1 MISPRSEDS
10 LDIDVNSLPGHTAA
24 INSMPLN
31 SKERSYV
38 VNLDNISGPVHLAG
52 IGGIGMSALAR
63 LLLAQGKKVSGS
75 DKQESEITNEL
86 KALGADIHIGHEAKN
101 LESAGALVVSTA
113 IVDGNPELEEAK
125 RRGLPIW
132 HRSDMLAYLARNE
145 KLIAITGTHGKTTTT
160 AMVGQVLIKA
170 GLDPSIVVGGIF
182 EHIGSNARHGAGGY
196 FVAESDESD
205 GTHVRCHPYISVI
218 TNIEPDHLEN
228 YPGGFDEILASMS
241 QFLSN
246 TEAFAIVC
254 TDDSGVRTLLDKP
267 CKTRIVTYGS
277 FAGETTPDYAF
288 ENLPGF
294 GMNVFKQGKKLGQVT
309 MRVPGA
315 HNKSNAVVAIVCAME
330 LGADFESVK
339 AALAEFGGVDRRFQR
354 VGEVGGILVI
364 DDYAHHPT
372 EVSALLAAAREFLR
386 VERGGKG
393 RVVCLF
399 QPHQPGRLRDLWKE
413 FTVAFNEA
421 DLVLLTDI
429 YVARGGAIAGIDS
442 ATFAKAVKNP
452 NTHYLPG
459 PVSTLAEK
467 LLDFIKP
474 DDIVLTVGA
483 GDVTRVG
490 PELVTLLSRQ

>member
-1 MISPRSEDS
+1 M
-10 LDIDVNSLPGHTAA
+10 PGQGAA
-24 INSMPLN
+24 ATNSMPLN
-31 SKERSYV
+31 SKERSFV

-63 LLLAQGKKVSGS
+63 LLLAEGKSVSGS

-86 KALGADIHIGHEAKN
+86 KALGAEIHIGHEARN
-101 LESAGALVVSTA
+101 LEKAGALVISTA
-113 IVDGNPELEEAK
+113 IVAGNPELEEAK
-125 RRGLPIW
+125 RKGLPVW

-160 AMVGQVLIKA
+160 AMVGQVLIKS

-182 EHIGSNARHGAGGY
+182 EHIGSNARHGEGGY

-228 YPGGFDEILASMS
+228 YPGGFNEILASMK
-241 QFLSN
+241 QFIAN

-254 TDDSGVRTLLDKP
+254 TDDSGVRSLLTSATNNT
-267 CKTRIVTYGS
+267 KTRIVTYGS
-277 FAGETTPDYAF
+277 FKGETTPDYAF
-288 ENLPGF
+288 DSLPGF
-294 GMNVFKQGKKLGQVT
+294 GMNIYKHGKKLGEVS

-315 HNKSNAVVAIVCAME
+315 HNKSNAVAAIVCAME
-330 LGADFESVK
+330 LGADFETVK
-339 AALAEFGGVDRRFQR
+339 ASLAEFGGVDRRFER
-354 VGEVGGILVI
+354 VGEVKDILVI

-372 EVSALLAAAREFLR
+372 EVNALLLAAREFLR

-399 QPHQPGRLRDLWKE
+399 QPHQPGRLRDLWDE

-429 YVARGGAIAGIDS
+429 YVARGGVIAGIDS
-442 ATFAKAVKNP
+442 PTFVKAVKNP
-452 NTHYLPG
+452 NTAYLPG
-459 PVSTLAEK
+459 PVSTLAAK
-467 LLDFIKP
+467 LLDYVQP
-474 DDIVLTVGA
+474 HDIVLTVGA

-490 PELVTLLSRQ
+490 PELVALLADK